1 MSRGLGRQQ
10 RAALAA
16 LGRLEA
22 EHGAGRWF
30 FCHSLIRTAWPA
42 APDGDADPA
51 ALRPPD
57 VERRINPTR
66 VLSELARRQMIRRN
80 ARCGPGASVSLSDAG
95 REWVARSGL

>member
-10 RAALAA
+10 RAALRAMA
-16 LGRLEA
+16 RLEA
-22 EHGAGRWF
+22 EYGPVRWF
-30 FCHSLIRTAWPA
+30 FCHSLIRMAGPGKPA
-42 APDGDADPA
+42 EDVDLTS
-51 ALRPPD
+51 LRPRG

-66 VLSELARRQMIRRN
+66 VLNELARRQMIRRN